1 MSNET
6 IKNKLALSI
15 KKYNC
20 DTRKTDFIRDF
31 NAIKSQNIVHQIDNF
46 CVDLE
51 WENNLKINAGLSKF
65 NKIYNRKPSSLSNE
79 NLIFTISILNENFF
93 VNIDANHFYKKMYHI
108 MNEYF
113 DVLSFIVTKDPIGDL
128 TFYFLTTTIVKKI
141 FMNHIESRVIKSGR
155 NPKDLTG
162 VLSYNLILGG
172 NKSEQPEKKFI
183 SLFLSKLNANESF
196 YLEHA
201 TETEKMHYM
210 IRSYDKAANKITT
223 MNIEFNILVNAF
235 ITKDTRYKKAFE
247 DIIKM
252 KNLTT
257 LSIKE

>member
-1 MSNET
+1 
-6 IKNKLALSI
+6 
-15 KKYNC
+15 
-20 DTRKTDFIRDF
+20 
-31 NAIKSQNIVHQIDNF
+31 
-46 CVDLE
+46 
-51 WENNLKINAGLSKF
+51 
-65 NKIYNRKPSSLSNE
+65 
-79 NLIFTISILNENFF
+79 
-93 VNIDANHFYKKMYHI
+93 MYHI